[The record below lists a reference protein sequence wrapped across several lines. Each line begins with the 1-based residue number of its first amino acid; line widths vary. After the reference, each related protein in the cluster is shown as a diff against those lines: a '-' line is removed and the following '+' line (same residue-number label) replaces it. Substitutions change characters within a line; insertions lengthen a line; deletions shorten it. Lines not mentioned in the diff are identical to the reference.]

1 MFSLGLSTWA
11 AAGASSLCILLS
23 GCAASGP
30 PWGQDNS
37 RHHGRA
43 PTPPRA
49 EITVWRLDDLVRLDQ
64 PMVWLRDSQ
73 GIQGA
78 IEGGLV
84 KRIHATSEK
93 MLQAADEGPKPEF
106 VLLASGSVNAFAFF
120 NGNQPTIAF
129 TLGMVRLLA
138 EDDDAWAALLG
149 HELAHLRLDHHR
161 NMSARR
167 EKTET
172 ASSFAGLVLA
182 TIGLPFAS
190 LAADATA
197 TLADRA
203 FSRDDERQADST
215 GVGYM
220 RRAGYEANG
229 AVRLQQLLL
238 TTPSKNAIRFLST
251 HPSGEE
257 RIANLRELTQGEDRG
272 AGTGN
277 DSDPEWHLN

>member
-1 MFSLGLSTWA
+1 
-11 AAGASSLCILLS
+11 
-23 GCAASGP
+23 
-30 PWGQDNS
+30 
-37 RHHGRA
+37 
-43 PTPPRA
+43 
-49 EITVWRLDDLVRLDQ
+49 
-64 PMVWLRDSQ
+64 MVLLRDSQ
-73 GIQGA
+73 GIHGTVE
-78 IEGGLV
+78 IGLLRRV
-84 KRIHATSEK
+84 LATGEK
-93 MLQAADEGPKPEF
+93 LLQAAGEGPKPEF

-129 TLGMVRLLA
+129 TPGMVRLLA
-138 EDDDAWAALLG
+138 EDDDAWAALFG

-172 ASSFAGLVLA
+172 ARSCAGLVLA

-190 LAADATA
+190 LAVDAKA

-220 RRAGYEANG
+220 RRAGYAANG

-238 TTPSKNAIRFLST
+238 ATPSKNAIRFLST
-251 HPSGEE
+251 HPSGED
-257 RIANLRELTQGEDRG
+257 RIANLRELTQGEDRD

-277 DSDPEWHLN
+277 DSDPEWHSN

>member
-1 MFSLGLSTWA
+1 MISKGLSTWA
-11 AAGASSLCILLS
+11 AAGASSLFILLS
-23 GCAASGP
+23 GCAASGS

-37 RHHGRA
+37 RHHGGA
-43 PTPPRA
+43 PTPPRS

-64 PMVWLRDSQ
+64 PMVLLRDSQ
-73 GIQGA
+73 GIHGA
-78 IEGGLV
+78 VAIGRV
-84 KRIHATSEK
+84 KRVLATGEK
-93 MLQAADEGPKPEF
+93 MLQAAGEGSKPEL
-106 VLLASGSVNAFAFF
+106 VLLASGSINAFAFF

-149 HELAHLRLDHHR
+149 HELAHIRLDHHR

-167 EKTET
+167 ERTET
-172 ASSFAGLVLA
+172 ASSFAGLLLA

-215 GVGYM
+215 GVDYM
-220 RRAGYEANG
+220 RRAGYAANG

-238 TTPSKNAIRFLST
+238 TAPGKNAIRFLST

-257 RIANLRELTQGEDRG
+257 RIANLRKLTQGE
-272 AGTGN
+272 N
-277 DSDPEWHLN
+277 